1 MMKPSLLRK
10 NNEPVSQENNRSKS
24 IQEVAMNTL
33 STISL
38 RNFWAKTISLSGFTA
53 LLLLS
58 ALTCMAQQQR
68 GTYPQGSYA
77 LSSIESINPV
87 NGNLM
92 FNIPLGALPTG
103 RKGMSTGVG
112 LYYNSKL
119 YDSYLGEACYF
130 DETNQYKCTPTEIL
144 KASPEGGWRLGF
156 QYKLQVYWNPNLGC
170 RNAFK
175 VAMSFP
181 DGSTHEFIPYGHEEI
196 GGYYFISPDGYGF
209 DSACHWNLLS
219 SGTMTYYSTDG
230 TYLKLEVQHDTNDGW
245 ENNSWTLSLPDGGK
259 VKFNEPGAN
268 GLRMYDS
275 NSNYIEVQNF
285 ILPNGNPVNKI
296 VDQFNRSITIE
307 VDPSQGTL
315 VKVPGAN
322 GQTLTWTITGITI
335 LADGYPDYFEYF
347 TNGQDGHTFTLTLPG
362 MSGVDQIIVP
372 SQAGGYAYTF
382 DYNYPRSFQG
392 FCEVKSV
399 TLPSADQNKAT
410 ASYTYT
416 TSGFTPFISD
426 VLENKVQQKTLKYL
440 GQHDNPT
447 TFDSPANYITE
458 TWTYAYADPCT
469 GGANTITSPNGSV
482 TTEWSYGRL
491 AGGGPLYCAVGEV
504 PWRMG
509 LIYKS
514 ERPDGTV
521 VERIW
526 QTNTPQS
533 PYLARDFNP
542 YTKTEFVSIR
552 NAAGALIKTAI
563 TDYKYDKNNN
573 LTQRAEYDFVDY
585 NTVSR
590 DGAGRPT
597 GIPAEALAA
606 LKRVTIN
613 TYNSPTPD
621 ASDRTTPT
629 PYAYNRPGSPDVRM
643 AIESSELRSGF
654 GSGTALTRTE
664 IFYDNA
670 LTTAN
675 PIQISAWD
683 SFKSNV
689 SRPITRPLTTTN
701 SSSSYTQYDA
711 YGNATLITDA
721 NNVQTKFDYDP
732 IVAGDPST
740 ANLYPTR
747 IRKAY
752 GTAVQLSSSLTYDFA
767 TGQTLTTT
775 DDDNQVTNKA
785 TYDDL
790 GRPTMAQEAFGT
802 ASERRVVTQYDD
814 ALRVSV
820 TKSDLET
827 VGDGKIVSVQH
838 YDQLGRNRLS
848 RKLENSATES
858 ATDETTGVKVQT
870 RFISTSAN
878 TYKLVSNPYRGANS
892 IAAAGENTMGW
903 TRETMDRTGRVI
915 EIESFDG
922 SGLPAPWGANNNSMG
937 KVTIAY
943 DANYTTTTDQAGK
956 VKRTRVNALAMLD
969 RVDEPDSVNNLG
981 SQGAPVQPTYY
992 TYDALGRLTQVS
1004 QGVQTRSFIYSSLS
1018 RLLSSTNPEKN
1029 GADTYEYD
1037 ANGNNTKHTDA
1048 RGWYTVSTYDSLN
1061 RVTTVDYSNTPVNPD
1076 IKKFYDNPAAGKY
1089 GKGRYWKDY
1098 TGGDETTEQTV
1109 EYSGVDGYDIFGR
1122 PLSLTQ
1128 KFKTGGMWSAAF
1140 TTLHTYDRSGNVK
1153 EKTLPSLRKITY
1165 SFDAVGRL
1173 SQMVGN
1179 IGDGVQRT
1187 YSAGIQY
1194 NPHGQ
1199 LIREQFGTATPLYH
1213 RRHYN
1218 SRGQLFDVRLG
1229 TDGGAINDGPN
1240 PAQWTGASWNR
1251 GALRMF
1257 YSSNL
1262 IEYAWPAVAAQSNN
1276 GNLYRQDHFVP
1287 TALDGSGN
1295 VTSWVMSADY
1305 YCYDSLNRVAQTAE
1319 ETYTSAGGYASNVF
1333 NQQYSYDRYGN
1344 RTVSGTLNLASPS
1357 FKYVAATN
1365 RQKAP
1370 TDSDTDSA
1378 NDKMRYDQVG
1388 NLIRDIHTQGG
1399 ADDRT
1404 YDINNQMLTAVGP
1417 NGLLNTYAYN
1427 AEGHRVRRSINNG
1440 QYNWW
1445 HVYGIGGE
1453 LVAEY
1458 AAGANPN
1465 APVKEYGYRQGELLI
1480 VGDVE
1485 ANCAVRW
1492 LVTDQI
1498 GTPRMLAGTTGSL
1511 AEISR
1516 HDYLP
1521 YGEELTAGYGG
1532 RTTAQGYTGDCV
1544 RDKFVGYERD
1554 AETGL
1559 DYAEARYYGSAY
1571 GRFTSVDPAMGS
1583 ARKSMPQS
1591 WNRYSYV
1598 LNRPLSLVDP
1608 TGEFWIYKANEEL
1621 KFIRKGS
1628 PTEKERK
1635 KYEAEGYQ
1643 VIEDNTIV
1651 NFGGGGTKEYFL
1663 LNGKRAR
1670 LGDDGQIHIIYP
1682 ADKLAPMILGIFW
1695 VAPVVGLVGSPV
1707 LPEVA
1712 PASSALSQLAGGIGV
1727 AITVSLP
1734 YITQVLTN
1742 DDPDDDKLLL
1752 YRSGSD
1758 TDNNLTPKE
1767 KDRDSGVSTFDTI
1780 ERAALPGEKYQI
1792 IDPSRLVELEAFKDN
1807 PITGHHSIRP
1817 RNPAVREALMDEWI
1831 KSRES
1836 GTPHRLTIELRGA
1849 IVGSGKRPK

>member
-1 MMKPSLLRK
+1 MMGPFLPRK

-24 IQEVAMNTL
+24 LQEVAMNTL

-38 RNFWAKTISLSGFTA
+38 RNFWVKTILLSGLTA
-53 LLLLS
+53 WLLLS
-58 ALTCMAQQQR
+58 ALTCMAQQR

-77 LSSIESINPV
+77 LSNIESINPV

-92 FNIPLGALPTG
+92 FNIPLGALPAG
-103 RKGMSTGVG
+103 RKGMSAVVG

-130 DETNQYKCTPTEIL
+130 DEYNQYVCTPADKL
-144 KASPEGGWRLGF
+144 MDSPEGGWRLGF
-156 QYKLQVYWNPNLGC
+156 QYKLQVYGNPNLGC
-170 RNAFK
+170 RDAFK
-175 VAMSFP
+175 VSMSFP
-181 DGSTHEFIPYGHEEI
+181 DGSIHEFIPYGHEEI

-245 ENNSWTLSLPDGGK
+245 ENNPWTLSLPDGGK

-268 GLRMYDS
+268 GLRIYDS

-285 ILPNGNPVNKI
+285 VLPNGNPVNKI

-307 VDPSQGTL
+307 ADPSEGTTL

-322 GQTLTWTITGITI
+322 GDTLIWTITWVTLLVGSH
-335 LADGYPDYFEYF
+335 PDYWEYI
-347 TNGQDGHTFTLTLPG
+347 TSGHNGQNYTFALPG
-362 MSGVDQIIVP
+362 PPVINQIILP
-372 SQAGGYAYTF
+372 SQAGGNAYTF
-382 DYNYPRSFQG
+382 DYNNPHDLQG
-392 FCEVKSV
+392 YCEVKSV
-399 TLPSADQNKAT
+399 TLPSADQNKAK

-416 TSGFTPFISD
+416 TSGSYPPFLTD
-426 VLENKVQQKTLKYL
+426 VLENKVKQKTLKYL
-440 GQHDNPT
+440 EQHDNST
-447 TFDSPANYITE
+447 TFDNPANYITE
-458 TWTYAYADPCT
+458 TWTYTYADPCT

-482 TTEWSYGRL
+482 TTEWSYGRI
-491 AGGGPLYCAVGEV
+491 AGGGPLYCTIWEV
-504 PWRMG
+504 PWRTG

-533 PYLARDFNP
+533 PYLARDINP

-552 NAAGALIKTAI
+552 NAAGALVKTAI

-573 LTQRAEYDFVDY
+573 LTQRVEYDFVDY
-585 NTVSR
+585 NTVPR
-590 DGAGRPT
+590 DGNGRPT

-606 LKRVTIN
+606 LKRVAVN
-613 TYNSPTPD
+613 TYNSPAPD
-621 ASDRTTPT
+621 ASDKTTPT

-643 AIESSELRSGF
+643 AIESSEIRSGF
-654 GSGTALTRTE
+654 SSGTALTRTE

-675 PIQISAWD
+675 PIQVRAWD
-683 SFKSNV
+683 SFKNNISQ
-689 SRPITRPLTTTN
+689 PITRPLTTTN
-701 SSSSYTQYDA
+701 SSSVYTQYDS
-711 YGNATLITDA
+711 YGNATLVTDV
-721 NNVQTKFDYDP
+721 NNVQIKSDYDP

-752 GTAVQLSSSLTYDFA
+752 GTSVQLSSSLTYDFA

-790 GRPTMAQEAFGT
+790 GRPTMSQEAFGT
-802 ASERRVVTQYDD
+802 ASERRTVTQYYD

-820 TKSDLET
+820 TKLDLET

-838 YDQLGRNRLS
+838 YDQLGRSRLS
-848 RKLENSATES
+848 RKLENPAIES

-892 IAAAGENTMGW
+892 IAAGGENTMGW

-956 VKRTRVNALAMLD
+956 VKRKRVNALALLD
-969 RVDEPDSVNNLG
+969 RADEPDSVNNLG
-981 SQGAPVQPTYY
+981 TQGAPVQPTYY
-992 TYDALGRLTQVS
+992 TYDALGRLTQVT
-1004 QGVQTRSFIYSSLS
+1004 QGSQTRSFIYSSLS
-1018 RLLSSTNPEKN
+1018 RLLSATNPEKN

-1037 ANGNNTKHTDA
+1037 ASGNNTKHTDA
-1048 RGWYTVSTYDSLN
+1048 RGWYTESIYDSLN
-1061 RVTTVDYSNTPVNPD
+1061 RVTTVDYSNTAVNPD

-1089 GKGRYWKDY
+1089 GKGRYWKEY
-1098 TGGDETTEQTV
+1098 TGGDETTGQTV

-1128 KFKTGGMWSAAF
+1128 KFKTAGVWSPAF
-1140 TTLHTYDRSGNVK
+1140 TTLHVYDRSGNVK
-1153 EKTLPSLRKITY
+1153 EKTLPSLRKLTY

-1179 IGDGVQRT
+1179 IGDGVQRA
-1187 YSAGIQY
+1187 YSSGIQY
-1194 NPHGQ
+1194 NPQGQ

-1262 IEYAWPAVAAQSNN
+1262 IEYAWPAVASQSNN

-1287 TALDGSGN
+1287 TALDGSGS

-1319 ETYTSAGGYASNVF
+1319 ETYTSAGGYAPNVF
-1333 NQQYSYDRYGN
+1333 NQQYSYDKYGN

-1370 TDSDTDSA
+1370 TDSDTDSV

-1388 NLIRDIHTQGG
+1388 NLIKDTHTQGG
-1399 ADDRT
+1399 AGDRT
-1404 YDINNQMLTAVGP
+1404 YDVNNQMLTAIGP
-1417 NGLLNTYAYN
+1417 NGLLNTYAYD
-1427 AEGHRVRRSINNG
+1427 AEGHRVRRFINNG

-1485 ANCAVRW
+1485 ASCAIRW
-1492 LVTDQI
+1492 LITDQV
-1498 GTPRMLAGTTGSL
+1498 GTPRMLADTTGSL
-1511 AEISR
+1511 AGISR

-1532 RTTAQGYTGDCV
+1532 RTIAQGYTGDCV

-1608 TGEFWIYKANEEL
+1608 TGEFWIYKAYEEV

-1643 VIEDNTIV
+1643 VIEDNTTV
-1651 NFGGGGTKEYFL
+1651 QFGGGGTPDYAL
-1663 LNGKRAR
+1663 LRYKIAR
-1670 LGDDGQIHIIYP
+1670 LGDDGQPHPIYP

-1695 VAPVVGLVGSPV
+1695 GLPVLGLAGSPV
-1707 LPEVA
+1707 LPEVL
-1712 PASSALSQLAGGIGV
+1712 PAVIASPVLPQIAGGIAV
-1727 AITVSLP
+1727 TATVSLP
-1734 YITQVLTN
+1734 LLQQVLS
-1742 DDPDDDKLLL
+1742 DPPPPPEADDKPPL
-1752 YRSGSD
+1752 YTVRLQAQGGGVEESVVLTGQTPITVAQGLDGLETLKS
-1758 TDNNLTPKE
+1758 NLSRRE
-1767 KDRDSGVSTFDTI
+1767 LR
-1780 ERAALPGEKYQI
+1780 ERADPFRRAERFIRNAPAGGGVGPPGR
-1792 IDPSRLVELEAFKDN
+1792 SF
-1807 PITGHHSIRP
+1807 
-1817 RNPAVREALMDEWI
+1817 AVP
-1831 KSRES
+1831 ES
-1836 GTPHRLTIELRGA
+1836 GGIRVDVEIKRG
-1849 IVGSGKRPK
+1849 INFRE